1 MSHTSIASQLLA
13 KYGQG
18 QNGAIPR
25 LWWMEDGAT
34 AHYSLIVRQR
44 LHQLFHNRVVGRG
57 HAVPWPSPELT
68 PLNFFLWGYLKD
80 KVHET
85 VPPSLAVLQQRIVQE
100 LHALQRTRKVR
111 NAVNGMLHR
120 ATKCIAPQGHQFE

>member
-57 HAVPWPSPELT
+57 HAVPWPPRSPDLT
-68 PLNFFLWGYLKD
+68 PLNVFLWGYLKD
-80 KVHET
+80 KVYET
-85 VPPSLAVLQQRIVQE
+85 TFTGCATAEDSAGTPCTPEDKEGSECCQW
-100 LHALQRTRKVR
+100 
-111 NAVNGMLHR
+111 NASQSYQMHCSSGASV
-120 ATKCIAPQGHQFE
+120 